1 MGAAV
6 GGDVGD
12 SDVTIGLSDAIL
24 TVSLSTSPSS
34 IVNPKPIVLI
44 INANTDIPADLKRF
58 LAGFLRIK
66 LISAHKIKNG
76 IHKKLM
82 QNIIRN
88 RLFIVSPLFFGFL
101 LPISLMPQRHLIIE
115 WIQSIIKE

>member
-12 SDVTIGLSDAIL
+12 SVVTTGLSDAIL

-34 IVNPKPIVLI
+34 IVYPKPIVLI
-44 INANTDIPADLKRF
+44 INANIDIPADLKRF
-58 LAGFLRIK
+58 LAGFFRIK
-66 LISAHKIKNG
+66 LISAHIIKTG

-88 RLFIVSPLFFGFL
+88 RLFIVSPLFFGIL
-101 LPISLMPQRHLIIE
+101 LPIS
-115 WIQSIIKE
+115 